1 MKLTK
6 TQKEK
11 LKDGFM
17 LYTRNYEGDLFTVW
31 HSKKTNNFCLEMNAK
46 IIKATKTLNP
56 ILAKLKKE
64 NTLQEYTEILG

>member
-11 LKDGFM
+11 LNDGFTI
-17 LYTRNYEGDLFTVW
+17 LTRNHSGDLFALW
-31 HSKKTNNFCLEMNAK
+31 YSKVTSSFCLEVNAK
-46 IIKATKTLNP
+46 IIKVTKTLSP

-64 NTLQEYTEILG
+64 NTQQEYTEILE